1 MSEDQS
7 TENREEP
14 PYPPGPED
22 EHTEFLDAPAPPDD
36 ENAAAG
42 AGVGEGATAGADD
55 PDATADE
62 AVGEQAGSKRA
73 EIARPPRGAP
83 QPNP

>member
-14 PYPPGPED
+14 PYPVGPKD

-36 ENAAAG
+36 EEAATG

-55 PDATADE
+55 PDEKTDE
-62 AVGEQAGSKRA
+62 AAGE
-73 EIARPPRGAP
+73 
-83 QPNP
+83 